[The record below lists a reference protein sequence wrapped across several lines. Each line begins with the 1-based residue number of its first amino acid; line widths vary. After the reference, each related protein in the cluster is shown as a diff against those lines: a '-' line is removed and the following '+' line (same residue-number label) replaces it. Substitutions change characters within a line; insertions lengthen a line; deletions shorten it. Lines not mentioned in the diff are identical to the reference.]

1 MQSPIHDTKVIDALT
16 GEQPDIK
23 VTITQTKE
31 GISVEIDPP
40 GIPGQAVDL
49 MLINGIIC
57 AAARDGGSPHSLAAW
72 LRQSAKIIGKMGEAV
87 WRGYQ
92 GGGRTGPSDVA
103 H

>member
-1 MQSPIHDTKVIDALT
+1 MSFNDTKVIDALT

-31 GISVEIDPP
+31 GMLLKVDPP
-40 GIPGQAVDL
+40 GIPGQAVGL

-57 AAARDGGSPHSLAAW
+57 TAARDGGSPHQVAAW

-92 GGGRTGPSDVA
+92 GRGDVA